1 MKRAL
6 LILSLITLVALGAA
20 IVAQALIFTNGIT
33 FDPNGQPVHPT
44 RLAVVATVVAGYGAV
59 LGMALAALD
68 FVVGIVV
75 IGFSRRF
82 GWLIA
87 IIVAGI
93 MSYVGLFVM
102 AWVLLSA
109 NSPIAAQA
117 PFVLVPLVTLLY
129 SLIPGKSSS
138 DAPATVV

>member
-6 LILSLITLVALGAA
+6 LILSLITLLVLGAV

-33 FDPNGQPVHPT
+33 FDPHGQPVHPT

-59 LGMALAALD
+59 LGIALAALD

-75 IGFSRRF
+75 TGFGRRF

-93 MSYVGLFVM
+93 LSYMGLIVM
-102 AWVLLSA
+102 AWVTLSE
-109 NSPIAAQA
+109 NTPVAAQA
-117 PFVLVPLVTLLY
+117 PFVLIPLVTLLY
-129 SLIPGKSSS
+129 SLIPGRSS
-138 DAPATVV
+138 PAVPIAA

>member
-6 LILSLITLVALGAA
+6 LILSLITLVALGAV

-33 FDPNGQPVHPT
+33 YDPHGQPIHPT
-44 RLAVVATVVAGYGAV
+44 RLAVVTSAIAGYGAV
-59 LGMALAALD
+59 VAMALAALD

-75 IGFSRRF
+75 IGFGRRF

-93 MSYVGLFVM
+93 VSYMGLIVM
-102 AWVLLSA
+102 AWVLLSE
-109 NSPIAAQA
+109 NTPVAAQA
-117 PFVLVPLVTLLY
+117 PFVLTPLVTLLY
-129 SLIPGKSSS
+129 SIIPGRSSPA
-138 DAPATVV
+138 APTVA